1 MGGYKAGSFQQKH
14 ILTSNKKP
22 AYEEGLGNPH
32 RTFCLRHV
40 FIDKTSE
47 TDKLYKKLIT
57 DNTPTNSTQ

>member
-14 ILTSNKKP
+14 VLTSNRKP

-32 RTFCLRHV
+32 RTFWLRHV
-40 FIDKTSE
+40 FIDTTSE

-57 DNTPTNSTQ
+57 DLTPTKRNQ